1 MISIVMPTMWR
12 PEEKHYRRMLPMFND
27 HPLIGEIII
36 IDNDISRTEQDIIN
50 LSKVVYLPQEKNIF
64 THPSWNLGV
73 KIAKYDKILLHND
86 DCLANINSLGAIYEQ
101 ITPDK
106 GIIGYSKLSYCTYS
120 IDQFDLMCQNGF
132 GDDIEFETL
141 NPGDY
146 PQTSGMPHV
155 SYGCMMY
162 MHKESFYDTPEELKI
177 YYGDLFIYLMN
188 LKNGKANYQIEN
200 GFVMTQMSAT
210 VNSIGTR
217 KDALSPIDLD
227 EHDLMRPVFAKHG
240 LSNFKY
246 RTVLG

>member
-1 MISIVMPTMWR
+1 MISIIMPTMWR
-12 PEEKHYRRMLPMFND
+12 PEEKHFKRMLPQFND

-36 IDNDISRTEQDIIN
+36 IDNDTTRTDHDIVN

-64 THPSWNLGV
+64 VNPAWNMGV
-73 KIAKYDKILLHND
+73 KLAKYDKLLIYND
-86 DCLANINSLGAIYEQ
+86 DCLANISTLEQIYEQ

-106 GIIGYSKLSYCTYS
+106 GIIGYSALSYCTYT
-120 IDQFDLMCQNGF
+120 IDQFEIFRQNGF
-132 GDDIEFETL
+132 GDEFELEPL
-141 NPGDY
+141 NPLQY
-146 PQTSGMPHV
+146 PDTSGMPHI

-162 MHKESFYDTPEELKI
+162 MHRESFYEVPEELKI

-188 LKNGKANYQIEN
+188 LKNGKMNYQIEN
-200 GFVMTQMSAT
+200 AFVMTQMSSS
-210 VNSIGTR
+210 VNSVGTR

-227 EHDLMRPVFAKHG
+227 EHDLMRPVFERHG